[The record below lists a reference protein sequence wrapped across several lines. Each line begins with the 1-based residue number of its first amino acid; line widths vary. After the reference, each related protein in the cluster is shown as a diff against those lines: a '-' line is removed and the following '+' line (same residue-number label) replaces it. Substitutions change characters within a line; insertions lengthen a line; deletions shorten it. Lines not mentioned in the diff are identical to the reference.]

1 MIAPLLRR
9 IAPAGVKRFVGARRA
24 WHIDARVDREL
35 QALADSGERIIVGPW
50 LGEVGFELLYWVPF
64 VAWVAER
71 FGIAADRLV
80 AVSRGGTRGWYK
92 GIASCYYD
100 AFDWVSPAEFRRQH
114 DERIESLGEQ
124 KQRRINPFD
133 QRLIAAV
140 RERLGGAAAVLHPST
155 MYELISPY
163 WFGHVGPEW
172 VFHHSRYRKLEDT
185 GGDFTSLRITHG
197 VVTRGGYTAVK
208 FYFNES
214 FPDDEQTR
222 AFVRQIVRTLTAAG
236 PVVML
241 TTALN
246 VDDHGAVDVREDGL
260 VTLPDVPAHAN
271 LAAQSAVVAGARAFV
286 GTYGGFSYL
295 APFHGVPATAY
306 YVHNRFSTRH
316 LTMAR
321 AALASVGSDALLD
334 VRRVHL

>member
-1 MIAPLLRR
+1 M
-9 IAPAGVKRFVGARRA
+9 KRFVGARRA
-24 WHIDARVDREL
+24 WRIDARVEREL

-100 AFDWVSPAEFRRQH
+100 VFDWVSPAEFRRQH
-114 DERIESLGEQ
+114 DERIKSLGEQ
-124 KQRRINPFD
+124 KQRRVSPFE
-133 QRLIAAV
+133 QRLVTAV
-140 RERLGGAAAVLHPST
+140 RERLGGAAVVLHPST

-172 VFHHSRYRKLEDT
+172 VFHHSRYRKLQD
-185 GGDFTSLRITHG
+185 GDGTSPVGHLGT
-197 VVTRGGYTAVK
+197 YTAVK

-222 AFVRQIVRTLTAAG
+222 AFVHQIVRTLTAEG
-236 PVVML
+236 PVVLL

-246 VDDHGAVDVREDGL
+246 VDDHGAVDIREDGL
-260 VTLPDVPAHAN
+260 VTLPDVPAPAN

-306 YVHNRFSTRH
+306 YVHNRFSPRH

-321 AALASVGSDALLD
+321 AALASVGSGALLD
-334 VRRVHL
+334 VRKVHL